1 MTRENKVALVVGFAL
16 VLFVGILVSDHL
28 SKAQT
33 QRTADLLPA
42 AGNHPA
48 AVRRPARFVDL
59 LTSDRPRPGPP
70 TKAPLPQPVAPAEPP
85 AARVYTVRPGES
97 LSTICQRVYGT
108 ASLTPSLAAHNK
120 ITDPDKLWAG
130 KRLALP
136 PADVLAPGDGATA
149 TPTLDFR
156 TYQVTHGDSLSTI
169 AQRFMGSA
177 DRWQQLYDLNR
188 NAIDNPD
195 AIQVGTVLKVPT
207 G

>member
-33 QRTADLLPA
+33 QRTADLLRA
-42 AGNHPA
+42 AGNQPA

-59 LTSDRPRPGPP
+59 LTTDRQRPSPP
-70 TKAPLPQPVAPAEPP
+70 TTAPVPQPVAPAAPP
-85 AARVYTVRPGES
+85 ATRVYTVRPG
-97 LSTICQRVYGT
+97 
-108 ASLTPSLAAHNK
+108 
-120 ITDPDKLWAG
+120 
-130 KRLALP
+130 
-136 PADVLAPGDGATA
+136 
-149 TPTLDFR
+149 
-156 TYQVTHGDSLSTI
+156 DSLSAI
-169 AQRFMGSA
+169 ALRIMGSA
-177 DRWQQLYDLNR
+177 DRWQQLYELNR